1 MDLRTTYLGLE
12 LAHPIVASASPLC
25 ADLDGIMR
33 LADAGAAA
41 VVLSSIFEEQIV
53 AQELAEAAMTEM
65 VTDCQPEAAGYWPP
79 DAGSN
84 VLDGRLET
92 LRRAVERAG
101 VPIIASLNGCSASG
115 WVDFARKLEQA
126 GASAIELNI
135 YRVPA
140 DPAES
145 GPSVEAA
152 ALEILRRVKAAVGVP
167 VSVKMAPFF
176 SAPGHMAAQFAEAGA
191 DGLVLFNRFYGPDV
205 DLAALTA
212 RDDLHL
218 SNPYDIRLPLMW
230 VGLLSRRIP
239 TSIAASTGV
248 WSGADVVKY
257 LLAGADAV
265 MTTSAL
271 LRHGPAYLGTLLGEL
286 RGWMERRGHE
296 SVAAFKGQLAAGG
309 QPDEAAQF
317 LRAQY
322 RTILTTYD
330 AQSASRL

>member
-12 LAHPIVASASPLC
+12 LKHPIVASASPLT
-25 ADLDGIMR
+25 AELDGILR

-41 VVLSSIFEEQIV
+41 IVLSSIFEEQIV
-53 AQELAEAAMTEM
+53 AEELAEATITDMG
-65 VTDCQPEAAGYWPP
+65 TDCQPEAAGYLPP
-79 DAGSN
+79 APGGN

-101 VPIIASLNGCSASG
+101 VPIIASLNGCSANG
-115 WVDFARKLEQA
+115 WVDFARKLAQA

-140 DPAES
+140 DTTES
-145 GPSVEAA
+145 GAWVEESS
-152 ALEILRRVKAAVGVP
+152 LEILRRVKAAVHVP

-176 SAPGHMAAQFAEAGA
+176 SSPGHMAVKFAEAGA

-205 DLAALTA
+205 DLTALTA

-218 SNPYDIRLPLMW
+218 SSPYDIRLPLMW
-230 VGLLSRRIP
+230 VGLLSRQVPI
-239 TSIAASTGV
+239 SIGASTGV
-248 WSGADVVKY
+248 WSGGDVVKY

-271 LRHGPAYLGTLLGEL
+271 LRNGPGFLATMLADL
-286 RGWMERRGHE
+286 RGWMERKGHDSVE
-296 SVAAFKGQLAAGG
+296 SFKGQLAAGDE
-309 QPDEAAQF
+309 PDQAAQF

-322 RTILTTYD
+322 RTILTSYD
-330 AQSASRL
+330 AQAASRL